1 MAKKERLTPVYI
13 LGPGA
18 LGLAF
23 AKHFSEHRPVTL
35 LTKAHHPQDYQYTYQ
50 SHSEPL
56 QVQCTPS
63 PSGGQAPQQ
72 QIGELWLFTKAHQ
85 VLEALT
91 PLLPALKSDAKI
103 VISHNGMSDLGT
115 LNQLLGPNQSLYFM
129 LTQQAAYKP
138 AADKVVHISQG
149 LSTLGA
155 ANKAA
160 EKSLASQLPLWQQQI
175 PNLVGCDNIH
185 TARWQ
190 KLLVNLAINPVAT
203 WQRQPNGAL
212 RAPEYASDI
221 MALVHEAITVAK
233 AQGLDFSLVQALNLA
248 YKVMAQTAQNRCS
261 MLQDKLLGR
270 ETEIDAMCGYVYK
283 TAQQLGLAAPVNQLY
298 YQRIKGDTP

>member
-1 MAKKERLTPVYI
+1 MAKKEQLTPVYI

-23 AKHFSEHRPVTL
+23 AKLFSDHRPVTL
-35 LTKAHHPQDYQYTYQ
+35 LTRPHHPQQYQYSYQ
-50 SHSEPL
+50 AHSEAL
-56 QVQCTPS
+56 QVQSCPL
-63 PSGGQAPQQ
+63 PSGERVPQ

-85 VLEALT
+85 VVEALT
-91 PLLPALKSDAKI
+91 PLLPALNKDAQI
-103 VISHNGMSDLGT
+103 IISHNGMSDLNG
-115 LNQLLGPNQSLYFM
+115 LNQLLGPQQALYFM

-138 AADKVVHISQG
+138 AADKVVHVSQG

-155 ANKAA
+155 ANKVAQQC
-160 EKSLASQLPLWQQQI
+160 LARQLPLWQQQI
-175 PNLVGCDNIH
+175 PNLVGSDNIH
-185 TARWQ
+185 RARWQ

-203 WQRQPNGAL
+203 WRQQRNGAL

-221 MALVHEAITVAK
+221 MALVQEAIGVAR
-233 AQGLDFSLVQALNLA
+233 AQGLDFSLVQALNMA
-248 YKVMAQTAQNRCS
+248 YRVMAQTADNRCS

>member
-1 MAKKERLTPVYI
+1 MAKKEQLTPVYI

-23 AKHFSEHRPVTL
+23 AKLFSDHRPVTL
-35 LTKAHHPQDYQYTYQ
+35 LTKPHHPQRYQYSYQ
-50 SHSEPL
+50 AHSEAL
-56 QVQCTPS
+56 QVQSCPL
-63 PSGGQAPQQ
+63 PSGERVPQQ
-72 QIGELWLFTKAHQ
+72 ISELWLFTKAHQ
-85 VLEALT
+85 VVEALT
-91 PLLPALKSDAKI
+91 ALLPALKKDAQI
-103 VISHNGMSDLGT
+103 IISHNGMSDLNE
-115 LNQLLGPNQSLYFM
+115 LNQLLGPQQALYFM

-138 AADKVVHISQG
+138 AADKVVHVSQG

-155 ANKAA
+155 ANKVAQQC
-160 EKSLASQLPLWQQQI
+160 LARQLPLWQQQI
-175 PNLVGCDNIH
+175 PNLVGSDNIH
-185 TARWQ
+185 RARWQ

-203 WQRQPNGAL
+203 WRQQRNGAL

-221 MALVHEAITVAK
+221 MALMQEAIGVAR
-233 AQGLDFSLVQALNLA
+233 AQGLDFSLLQALNLA
-248 YKVMAQTAQNRCS
+248 YRVMAQTADNRCS

-270 ETEIDAMCGYVYK
+270 ETEIDAMCGYVSK